1 MKVKEV
7 IKFAHWVDGSGYSW
21 EDTYAENVIEIKESE
36 LPKTADDYDWDWYDL
51 PDENPEDS
59 GEDLKI
65 TVEFYSEDD
74 QPEHD
79 EPLAKISKWVSD
91 LYKEKFNAKRFISFY
106 DMGYDT
112 EFYDSEGNK
121 HLDNRFIGIH
131 GSHDDGWTL
140 AYCDS
145 VTGKIYEQDIFEE
158 VDGEKTLVDIDTV
171 VIENV
176 YY

>member
-1 MKVKEV
+1 
-7 IKFAHWVDGSGYSW
+7 
-21 EDTYAENVIEIKESE
+21 
-36 LPKTADDYDWDWYDL
+36 
-51 PDENPEDS
+51 
-59 GEDLKI
+59 
-65 TVEFYSEDD
+65 
-74 QPEHD
+74 
-79 EPLAKISKWVSD
+79 
-91 LYKEKFNAKRFISFY
+91 
-106 DMGYDT
+106 MGYDDV
-112 EFYDSEGNK
+112 FYDSTGDK
-121 HLDNRFIGIH
+121 HLDNRFIGLY

>member
-1 MKVKEV
+1 MR
-7 IKFAHWVDGSGYSW
+7 KFV
-21 EDTYAENVIEIKESE
+21 
-36 LPKTADDYDWDWYDL
+36 
-51 PDENPEDS
+51 
-59 GEDLKI
+59 
-65 TVEFYSEDD
+65 
-74 QPEHD
+74 
-79 EPLAKISKWVSD
+79 
-91 LYKEKFNAKRFISFY
+91 SFY
-106 DMGYDT
+106 EMGYTDA
-112 EFYDSEGNK
+112 EFYDSTGCR
-121 HLDNRFIGIH
+121 HRDNRFIGIY

>member
-91 LYKEKFNAKRFISFY
+91 LWKERNTR
-106 DMGYDT
+106 
-112 EFYDSEGNK
+112 
-121 HLDNRFIGIH
+121 
-131 GSHDDGWTL
+131 
-140 AYCDS
+140 S
-145 VTGKIYEQDIFEE
+145 VLIKAE
-158 VDGEKTLVDIDTV
+158 
-171 VIENV
+171 
-176 YY
+176 

>member
-1 MKVKEV
+1 MR
-7 IKFAHWVDGSGYSW
+7 KFV
-21 EDTYAENVIEIKESE
+21 
-36 LPKTADDYDWDWYDL
+36 
-51 PDENPEDS
+51 
-59 GEDLKI
+59 
-65 TVEFYSEDD
+65 
-74 QPEHD
+74 
-79 EPLAKISKWVSD
+79 
-91 LYKEKFNAKRFISFY
+91 SFY
-106 DMGYDT
+106 EMGYTDA

>member
-1 MKVKEV
+1 MK
-7 IKFAHWVDGSGYSW
+7 KFINFH
-21 EDTYAENVIEIKESE
+21 E
-36 LPKTADDYDWDWYDL
+36 
-51 PDENPEDS
+51 
-59 GEDLKI
+59 
-65 TVEFYSEDD
+65 
-74 QPEHD
+74 
-79 EPLAKISKWVSD
+79 
-91 LYKEKFNAKRFISFY
+91 
-106 DMGYDT
+106 MGYDDV
-112 EFYDSEGNK
+112 FYDSTGDK
-121 HLDNRFIGIH
+121 HLDNRFIGLY